1 MLCKILMQN
10 TFREGKQMNKLS
22 LDRFVAAMQK
32 ELSGTLPGTL
42 AQMEMV
48 PATRR
53 SDASK
58 HSATEARRQSA
69 VLVLFYKRG
78 WKTCFPLVKRVI
90 YNGVHSGQI
99 SLPGGQYEETDRDF
113 SMTALRETEE
123 EIGVETGKIKLLGE
137 LSPIYI
143 PPSNFDVHPFVGYV
157 SEEPEFHIDPVEIDS
172 LLEIELDTFMDPAC
186 KTEKM
191 IHHRT
196 GVEVTV
202 PCFYLQDEIV
212 WGATAMILNE
222 LREVVYKIWHL
233 H

>member
-1 MLCKILMQN
+1 MS
-10 TFREGKQMNKLS
+10 KLS
-22 LDRFVAAMQK
+22 LDKFVAAIQK
-32 ELSGTLPGTL
+32 ELSGTLPGTM

-58 HSATEARRQSA
+58 SSATEPRRQSA

-78 WKTCFPLVKRVI
+78 RKACFPLVKRVV

-99 SLPGGQYEETDRDF
+99 SLPGGQYEKTDRDF
-113 SMTALRETEE
+113 TRTALRETEE
-123 EIGVETGKIKLLGE
+123 EIGVEAGKIKLLGE

-143 PPSNFDVHPFVGYV
+143 PPSNFDVHPFVGYI
-157 SEEPEFHIDPVEIDS
+157 SGEPQFQVDPVEIDH

-186 KTEKM
+186 KTEKK

-196 GVEVTV
+196 GVDVSV

-222 LREVVYKIWHL
+222 LREVVYKIWPMH
-233 H
+233 

>member
-1 MLCKILMQN
+1 
-10 TFREGKQMNKLS
+10 MNKLS
-22 LDRFVAAMQK
+22 LDRFVVAMQK
-32 ELSGTLPGTL
+32 ELSGTLPGMM
-42 AQMEMV
+42 AQIEMV

-58 HSATEARRQSA
+58 LSVIESRRQSA

-78 WKTCFPLVKRVI
+78 RKTCFPLVKRVV

-99 SLPGGQYEETDRDF
+99 SLPGGQYEKTDRNF
-113 SMTALRETEE
+113 ARTALRETEE
-123 EIGVETGKIKLLGE
+123 EIGVEAGKIKLLGE
-137 LSPIYI
+137 LSPVYI
-143 PPSNFDVHPFVGYV
+143 PPSNFDVHPFVGYI
-157 SEEPEFHIDPVEIDS
+157 SEEPQFQVDHVEIDH

-202 PCFYLQDEIV
+202 PCFYLHDEIV

-222 LREVVYKIWHL
+222 LREVVYKIRPMH
-233 H
+233 